1 MKVQQAKLKLS
12 FSQQI
17 NEQKQHLMNSMKL
30 IENETQKIGG
40 DMVEIIYELKKQ
52 GFNML
57 NIQKRNNVL
66 GIR

>member
-1 MKVQQAKLKLS
+1 
-12 FSQQI
+12 
-17 NEQKQHLMNSMKL
+17 MKL